1 MCYNIESLCHRR
13 LDWWQK
19 DYIFIFVTIYSYEPI
34 KYYYL
39 SVSFLFIYNFFFRN
53 GSTTKF
59 YGSIY
64 LTLKIKDQVAI
75 LVLHS
80 PGEEN
85 VFWID
90 IKSLQN
96 THSLSLSLI
105 FFTLSLSFSLY
116 GHRLEMASIF
126 RDRSLGLGHSKRN
139 SFSSATTATAANVSP
154 SSATSSFAAPITS
167 FPDALPCPFGDV
179 TLSATDLRA
188 SAYEIFLASTRSS
201 SSKPLTYTS
210 NSLSN
215 NNSIS
220 CGDGNSSL
228 SNGNNSNNSSS
239 SLQRSLTSTAA
250 SKMKKALGLRSSS
263 KRGSDGGSPQSSGS
277 GGKTK
282 KPVTIGELMRVQ
294 MRVSDAMD
302 SRIRRGLLR
311 ISAGQVDYLLLNF
324 TRFPNL
330 CDFF

>member
-1 MCYNIESLCHRR
+1 
-13 LDWWQK
+13 
-19 DYIFIFVTIYSYEPI
+19 
-34 KYYYL
+34 
-39 SVSFLFIYNFFFRN
+39 
-53 GSTTKF
+53 
-59 YGSIY
+59 
-64 LTLKIKDQVAI
+64 
-75 LVLHS
+75 
-80 PGEEN
+80 
-85 VFWID
+85 
-90 IKSLQN
+90 
-96 THSLSLSLI
+96 
-105 FFTLSLSFSLY
+105 
-116 GHRLEMASIF
+116 MASIF

-139 SFSSATTATAANVSP
+139 SFSSATTANVSP

-215 NNSIS
+215 NNSFS

-228 SNGNNSNNSSS
+228 SNGNNSSS

-311 ISAGQVDYLLLNF
+311 ISAGQVD
-324 TRFPNL
+324 
-330 CDFF
+330 

>member
-96 THSLSLSLI
+96 THSLSLHSSSLLSLC
-105 FFTLSLSFSLY
+105 LSLSTDTDW
-116 GHRLEMASIF
+116 RW
-126 RDRSLGLGHSKRN
+126 RRSFETGHSD
-139 SFSSATTATAANVSP
+139 SAILKEIHFLP
-154 SSATSSFAAPITS
+154 PPPPRPPTSHRP
-167 FPDALPCPFGDV
+167 PPPP
-179 TLSATDLRA
+179 A
-188 SAYEIFLASTRSS
+188 SLH
-201 SSKPLTYTS
+201 P
-210 NSLSN
+210 
-215 NNSIS
+215 
-220 CGDGNSSL
+220 
-228 SNGNNSNNSSS
+228 
-239 SLQRSLTSTAA
+239 
-250 SKMKKALGLRSSS
+250 
-263 KRGSDGGSPQSSGS
+263 
-277 GGKTK
+277 
-282 KPVTIGELMRVQ
+282 
-294 MRVSDAMD
+294 
-302 SRIRRGLLR
+302 
-311 ISAGQVDYLLLNF
+311 
-324 TRFPNL
+324 
-330 CDFF
+330 